1 MIINVNKSIRGP
13 FPDFLLGEG
22 ASVHRLPNIRPS
34 KKSYLGVSFW
44 RYVVGY
50 CKAFYNQ

>member
-13 FPDFLLGEG
+13 FPDFLLRGG
-22 ASVHRLPNIRPS
+22 GVCTRLPNIRPS
-34 KKSYLGVSFW
+34 KKSYFGVSFW